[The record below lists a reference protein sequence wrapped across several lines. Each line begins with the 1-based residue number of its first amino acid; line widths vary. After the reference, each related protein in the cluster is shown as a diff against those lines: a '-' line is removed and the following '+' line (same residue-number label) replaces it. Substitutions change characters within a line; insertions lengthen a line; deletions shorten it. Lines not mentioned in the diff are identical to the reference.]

1 MIKTVKLSS
10 ILFLIILLSCQNKS
24 SVSTHQLTTKASIS
38 PIETQEIN
46 LYVQQSSIQCIFE
59 IDSHHKGLTSQC
71 PEEFSAFTSSEN
83 IEAISGDLQL
93 SLQSII
99 PLVSQIQNLSWIDEI
114 TFIVDHSRNQEIF
127 LIRYK
132 NDQVQDLSIAIQ
144 IHYDSQGKIIREPIR
159 VNCIGG
165 CDLVNES
172 CTEVFN
178 PSNGTIA
185 CGCEGEACEM
195 HIYNDNY

>member
-38 PIETQEIN
+38 TIETQEIN
-46 LYVQQSSIQCIFE
+46 PYVQQSSIQCRFE
-59 IDSHHKGLTSQC
+59 IDSHRQDLTSQC
-71 PEEFSAFTSSEN
+71 PEEFLVFTSSEN
-83 IEAISGDLQL
+83 IEALSGDLQL
-93 SLQSII
+93 SLQSIL
-99 PLVSQIQNLSWIDEI
+99 PLISKIQDMNWIDEI
-114 TFIVDHSRNQEIF
+114 TFIVDRYRHQEIF

-132 NDQVQDLSIAIQ
+132 NDQVQGLSTAVQ

-159 VNCIGG
+159 VNCIGR